1 MNTLETPESEDLRG
15 LQSNQQDH
23 HTYSLLSMSL
33 TQVQVFLTW
42 SSLLEAASALFL
54 RSMAVWR
61 LVSSS
66 RGGARLD
73 PSSG

>member
-1 MNTLETPESEDLRG
+1 MPGTALAFRQLRK
-15 LQSNQQDH
+15 L
-23 HTYSLLSMSL
+23 
-33 TQVQVFLTW
+33 VTW
-42 SSLLEAASALFL
+42 SILLEAASVLFL

-66 RGGARLD
+66 RGGARPD